1 MKRTIIT
8 LTTAA
13 LMATGLAVAQD
24 SRTINQ
30 RRENQQDRIA
40 QGVRSGRLSPRETA
54 NLETRE
60 ARLNHEMRND
70 RRAHDGHLTAPERRQ
85 INRQQNRLS
94 KSIYHDKHDG
104 LGR

>member
-8 LTTAA
+8 LTAAA

-24 SRTINQ
+24 NRTINQ

-60 ARLNHEMRND
+60 ARLNHEIRSD
-70 RRAHDGHLTAPERRQ
+70 RRAHDGHLTSPERRQ
-85 INRQQNRLS
+85 IDRQQNRMS
-94 KSIYHDKHDG
+94 KSIYRGKHDG